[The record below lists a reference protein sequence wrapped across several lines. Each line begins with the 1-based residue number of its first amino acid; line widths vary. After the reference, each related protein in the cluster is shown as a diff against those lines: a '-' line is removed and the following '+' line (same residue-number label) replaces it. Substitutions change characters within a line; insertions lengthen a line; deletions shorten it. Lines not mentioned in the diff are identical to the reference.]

1 MTARRLAL
9 SLAVSGA
16 VALTALT
23 EARAQSAAD
32 YLPREPGIGRKPVPQ
47 AEPPAAPAP
56 AGALTASGEPA
67 FVLRGVTLEGATAI
81 APATLAPL
89 WAPLLGQPV
98 SLETLNNLADRI
110 TAAYRAEGYLLSQA
124 VLPEQTIADGAVRI
138 LVIEGFIATL
148 GVEGGAANQQATAAR
163 LFAPTA
169 ADRPLRLTTLERSV
183 LLSRDTF
190 GGSVET
196 VLEPSPATFAAADLT
211 VLLEP
216 DPFTGFAAADNRG
229 SRLYGPLT
237 VTAGGSA
244 YNRLGLDERL
254 DALVAG
260 APNGDLAYGQALI
273 DLPLPVFTGTILDG
287 ARLEASVDASRGEP
301 DLAKSGTPDLT
312 VTTNEKNLR
321 AGLIVPF
328 IRTRSQNLYGR
339 LGLDWQ
345 QSDSVTGFG
354 PSETTSTD
362 RLLVLRARLTWDRA
376 DRFGGVSLVDV
387 GIRQGLDA
395 AGADIEAEGPAAGDP
410 TFTLGTLTLSRLQRL
425 GQGDWSLYAEA
436 IGQLAAN
443 VLPNSERFALGNATI
458 GRGFAPGNTSGD
470 SGWGG
475 RLELRRTLSGAA
487 FKGQV
492 EAMELYAFSDYG
504 RAFDRSTAHDGETAE
519 DLGSVGIG
527 ARIDVR
533 PWLTLTP
540 EIARQTNGV
549 ATDTTDPDHETRF
562 YIGAIARF

>member
-1 MTARRLAL
+1 M
-9 SLAVSGA
+9 
-16 VALTALT
+16 
-23 EARAQSAAD
+23 
-32 YLPREPGIGRKPVPQ
+32 
-47 AEPPAAPAP
+47 
-56 AGALTASGEPA
+56 
-67 FVLRGVTLEGATAI
+67 
-81 APATLAPL
+81 
-89 WAPLLGQPV
+89 
-98 SLETLNNLADRI
+98 
-110 TAAYRAEGYLLSQA
+110 LSQA

-138 LVIEGFIATL
+138 QVIEGFIDRV
-148 GVEGGAANQQATAAR
+148 GIEGGARQPAGRRRPPLRAR
-163 LFAPTA
+163 SPPTA
-169 ADRPLRLTTLERSV
+169 RSA
-183 LLSRDTF
+183 SPRSSAACF
-190 GGSVET
+190 
-196 VLEPSPATFAAADLT
+196 SPATPSAAPSRRSSNPRPTTFAAADLT
-211 VLLEP
+211 VLIEP
-216 DPFTGFAAADNRG
+216 DPFTGFAAVDNRG

-244 YNRLGLDERL
+244 YNLLGLNERL

-273 DLPLPVFTGTILDG
+273 DLPLPVFTGTFLDG

-354 PSETTSTD
+354 ASETTSTD

-376 DRFGGVSLVDV
+376 DRFGGVTLVDA
-387 GIRQGLDA
+387 GFRQGLDA

-458 GRGFAPGNTSGD
+458 GRGFAPGNTTGD

-475 RLELRRTLSGAA
+475 RLELRRDLPGAA
-487 FKGQV
+487 V
-492 EAMELYAFSDYG
+492 G
-504 RAFDRSTAHDGETAE
+504 RPGRGHGALRLLRLRPRLRPLRRPRRRHRPRTSAPSASAPASTSAPG
-519 DLGSVGIG
+519 
-527 ARIDVR
+527 
-533 PWLTLTP
+533 
-540 EIARQTNGV
+540 
-549 ATDTTDPDHETRF
+549 
-562 YIGAIARF
+562 